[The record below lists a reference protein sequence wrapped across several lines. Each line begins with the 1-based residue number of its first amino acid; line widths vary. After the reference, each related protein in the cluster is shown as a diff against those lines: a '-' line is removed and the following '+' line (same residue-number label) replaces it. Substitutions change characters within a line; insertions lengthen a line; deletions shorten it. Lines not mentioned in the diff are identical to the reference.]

1 MKKIFTF
8 FFVFLTSFMNSQN
21 KQILFNFAEIPQTLL
36 LNPGAETNY
45 NFHIGVPLLS
55 GFSSEFGSTGF
66 VLRDLFDNNG
76 ISFNDK
82 VSSVLNKLT
91 VRDHLKINTQIEVL
105 NGGFR
110 YQDKYYF
117 SFGFYEEIDAISFF
131 PKDLILFATEGNTA
145 YINKNFNTSQINYNI
160 DFIGVLHF
168 GFSKKV
174 NQNLTIGSRF
184 KLYSSA
190 LNIQSRNNSGT
201 VTTLLGSKNIYTH
214 YFDNLNLNFKTSGLI
229 KNGQYIVNP
238 FTYVYNTFL
247 GSNLGIGLDF
257 GVTYHI
263 SKQLEFSASILDLG
277 FIKHKKNIKNTTVK
291 GNYTFEGLNFE
302 FDGSNPDYWGEL
314 DEDFREKILSGDN
327 NNSYTTWRPTKL
339 NASIRYSF
347 GEVRSKYCYDST
359 FKDYYRNAVGAQLYT
374 VFRPLGP
381 QLALTGFYEI
391 ALLDQLHTKVTYTL
405 DEYSLYNVG
414 LGMSAQLGKINFY
427 AMVDNLAQI
436 NDIASANGLSVQ
448 LGLNII
454 FN

>member
-1 MKKIFTF
+1 M
-8 FFVFLTSFMNSQN
+8 
-21 KQILFNFAEIPQTLL
+21 
-36 LNPGAETNY
+36 
-45 NFHIGVPLLS
+45 
-55 GFSSEFGSTGF
+55 
-66 VLRDLFDNNG
+66 
-76 ISFNDK
+76 
-82 VSSVLNKLT
+82 
-91 VRDHLKINTQIEVL
+91 
-105 NGGFR
+105 
-110 YQDKYYF
+110 
-117 SFGFYEEIDAISFF
+117 
-131 PKDLILFATEGNTA
+131 
-145 YINKNFNTSQINYNI
+145 
-160 DFIGVLHF
+160 
-168 GFSKKV
+168 
-174 NQNLTIGSRF
+174 
-184 KLYSSA
+184 
-190 LNIQSRNNSGT
+190 
-201 VTTLLGSKNIYTH
+201 
-214 YFDNLNLNFKTSGLI
+214 
-229 KNGQYIVNP
+229 
-238 FTYVYNTFL
+238 
-247 GSNLGIGLDF
+247 
-257 GVTYHI
+257 
-263 SKQLEFSASILDLG
+263 
-277 FIKHKKNIKNTTVK
+277 
-291 GNYTFEGLNFE
+291 
-302 FDGSNPDYWGEL
+302 